1 MILVRMVFRGKF
13 GTGGKLAAS
22 MTEMARQSPEGSGGR
37 VRILS
42 DLSGEFDTIVFE
54 LTHESLGAWE
64 QYRAQMFSQEAQ
76 QDAPQSD
83 TGEDYIVSGYQ
94 EYYTIEAE
102 I

>member
-1 MILVRMVFRGKF
+1 MILVRMVFQGKF

-22 MTEMARQSPEGSGGR
+22 MVEMTRQMSGGAEGK

-54 LTHESLGAWE
+54 STHESLAAWE
-64 QYRAQMFSQEAQ
+64 QFRTQMFAQEAE
-76 QDAPQSD
+76 AGD
-83 TGEDYIVSGYQ
+83 TGDEYILSGRQ

-102 I
+102 F